1 MSVAPPHII
10 CYNISNLATS
20 PMYPQRQHIR
30 ITLDL
35 EVMDDFEPRQINW
48 DKLFDLHSG
57 ETCEAYVEEL
67 DTAEAVW

>member
-1 MSVAPPHII
+1 
-10 CYNISNLATS
+10 
-20 PMYPQRQHIR
+20 MYPQRQHIR

-48 DKLFDLHSG
+48 DKLFDLQSG
-57 ETCEAYVEEL
+57 ETCEEYVEEL

>member
-1 MSVAPPHII
+1 VSVAAPHIL

-67 DTAEAVW
+67 DTAEAAW

>member
-1 MSVAPPHII
+1 MSVAAPHIL

>member
-1 MSVAPPHII
+1 
-10 CYNISNLATS
+10 
-20 PMYPQRQHIR
+20 MYPTKQHIR

-67 DTAEAVW
+67 DTAEAAW